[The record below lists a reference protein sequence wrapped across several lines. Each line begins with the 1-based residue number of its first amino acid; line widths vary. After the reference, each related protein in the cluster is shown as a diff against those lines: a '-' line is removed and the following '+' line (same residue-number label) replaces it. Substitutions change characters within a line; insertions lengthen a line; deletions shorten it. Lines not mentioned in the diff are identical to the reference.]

1 MKTVTTNQV
10 ETLLAVPHMVVIDV
24 VDPEL
29 FKRAHI
35 PGSRNAPVREADF
48 LSRVGSLVKGRDT
61 TIVVY
66 APTAGARVLR
76 TAAKALSRAGYT
88 EVFAYEGGLRDWIAA
103 GKDVERG

>member
-1 MKTVTTNQV
+1 VKTVTTNQF
-10 ETLLAVPHMVVIDV
+10 ETLQAVPHMVVIDV
-24 VDPEL
+24 VDQEL

-35 PGSRNAPVREADF
+35 PGSRNVPVREADF
-48 LSRVGSLVKGRDT
+48 VSRVGSLVNGRDT

-66 APTAGARVLR
+66 SAARGARVLR
-76 TAAKALSRAGYT
+76 SAAKALSKAGYS